1 YQQRRPLRPALPIGV
16 QGVFYERGQRIR
28 FGVWA
33 VAGLSLLCAA
43 AARLPGGGIRLPQ
56 GQRRRGT
63 GKAAP
68 GSPGQREEKG
78 VSPMTHDTIAEARYY
93 LMVIVS
99 NAILI
104 REQSTST
111 DPAKEHAEKIVDY
124 SQRLA
129 VLFTQE
135 WHCQ

>member
-1 YQQRRPLRPALPIGV
+1 
-16 QGVFYERGQRIR
+16 
-28 FGVWA
+28 
-33 VAGLSLLCAA
+33 
-43 AARLPGGGIRLPQ
+43 
-56 GQRRRGT
+56 
-63 GKAAP
+63 
-68 GSPGQREEKG
+68 
-78 VSPMTHDTIAEARYY
+78 MTHDTIAEARNY